1 MQKMKLRMGVLALG
15 LAGATALA
23 GCGAS
28 SSSGGNT
35 ASTKTTS
42 SHHHKASKPAAKG
55 TSSGGGSG
63 ASAVKGAATLSFNAV
78 GFLHPGQ
85 TGPTPGFGPN
95 NDLNNATAPKPGPYP
110 VTAGSAKVT
119 FYFPNVSSK
128 SSNSILDVAYGK
140 SASFK
145 VPAGKYSHL
154 YFLAGV
160 ASGPEPATIVLHYKG
175 GSTSK
180 QVAAFDDWCTVEISH
195 KPVPGTYPSWQG
207 ESRVLEKSGAT
218 GNVKGGTYSSPN
230 QGCGL
235 YVSSVPVDKT
245 KTLTSVD
252 VQNTLT
258 AVPSSLSKSITSV
271 NKSSRINIVAVT
283 AN

>member
-1 MQKMKLRMGVLALG
+1 MHKMKLRMGVLALG

-28 SSSGGNT
+28 SGSSGNT
-35 ASTKTTS
+35 GAAKTT
-42 SHHHKASKPAAKG
+42 HKAAAKKTAAGGG
-55 TSSGGGSG
+55 TSASGI
-63 ASAVKGAATLSFNAV
+63 KGAATLPFNAV

-95 NDLNNATAPKPGPYP
+95 NDLNNATAPKPGAYTA
-110 VTAGSAKVT
+110 TAGTAKVT
-119 FYFPNVSSK
+119 FNFPNVSNK
-128 SSNSILDVAYGK
+128 SNDILDIPYGK

-195 KPVPGTYPSWQG
+195 KPVPGTYASWQG
-207 ESRVLEKSGAT
+207 ESRVAEKTGVT
-218 GNVKGGTYSSPN
+218 GNVKAGSYSSPN

-235 YVSSVPVDKT
+235 YVSSVPVSNT

-258 AVPSSLSKSITSV
+258 TVPSSFSKSITSV

-283 AN
+283 AK